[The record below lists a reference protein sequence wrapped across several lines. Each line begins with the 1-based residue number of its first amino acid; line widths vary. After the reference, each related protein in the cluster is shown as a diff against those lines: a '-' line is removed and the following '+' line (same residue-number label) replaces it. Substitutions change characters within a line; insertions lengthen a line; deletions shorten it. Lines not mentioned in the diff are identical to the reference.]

1 MERNCHRIKNELIKN
16 AITTIFKAEL
26 KIETVQNM
34 NKNTKKNAFLNI
46 FDASIRQ
53 QSGQIVKRGY
63 LIVHMMPT
71 IEHLQDLCMKN

>member
-63 LIVHMMPT
+63 LIVHMMPK
-71 IEHLQDLCMKN
+71 IKHLQDLCMKN